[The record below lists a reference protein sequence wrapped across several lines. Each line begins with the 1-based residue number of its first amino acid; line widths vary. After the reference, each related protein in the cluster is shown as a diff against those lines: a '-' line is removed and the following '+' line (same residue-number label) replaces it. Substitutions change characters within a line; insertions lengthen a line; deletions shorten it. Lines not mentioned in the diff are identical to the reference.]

1 MSADQATG
9 GRTSGADEVRLLIV
23 DDHDMFADSLRVAL
37 SAEPDLTVVGTAAT
51 LAQARSM
58 VVSTAPD
65 VVLLDHRLPDGLGVD
80 SIAELKTL
88 RPDAKIVVLTAV
100 AEDSMLVTA
109 TEAGCAGFILKT
121 SPLDELVTAVRTAA
135 AGEIMVSSE
144 LLARLLNRLHHQH
157 ERPAHDLT
165 GRERE
170 ILELIA
176 EGLTNGAIAKRLFIS
191 VNTVRNHVQSVLAK
205 LDAHSKLEALSIA
218 IREGLIDPP
227 GASTAG
233 MTTGQVRSVRDLVL
247 DAVLHA
253 APMWVFGYDRDGT
266 CIFSEGARAGLAPG
280 DVVGANLW
288 DYFADDPGLV
298 ERMRR
303 PLRGE
308 TFLETAGSATGPS
321 TPGTCRSAATPGA

>member
-1 MSADQATG
+1 MTADQATG
-9 GRTSGADEVRLLIV
+9 RRPGGADDVRLLIV

-51 LAQARSM
+51 LAQARSL

-88 RPDAKIVVLTAV
+88 RPNTKIVVLTAV

-205 LDAHSKLEALSIA
+205 LDAHSKLEALSVA

-227 GASTAG
+227 GA
-233 MTTGQVRSVRDLVL
+233 
-247 DAVLHA
+247 
-253 APMWVFGYDRDGT
+253 AP
-266 CIFSEGARAGLAPG
+266 E
-280 DVVGANLW
+280 
-288 DYFADDPGLV
+288 
-298 ERMRR
+298 
-303 PLRGE
+303 
-308 TFLETAGSATGPS
+308 
-321 TPGTCRSAATPGA
+321 

>member
-9 GRTSGADEVRLLIV
+9 GRTGGVDEVRLLIV

-65 VVLLDHRLPDGLGVD
+65 VVLLDHRLPDGVGVD

-88 RPDAKIVVLTAV
+88 RLDAKIVVLTAV

-176 EGLTNGAIAKRLFIS
+176 EGLTNGAIAKRLYIS

-227 GASTAG
+227 GAA
-233 MTTGQVRSVRDLVL
+233 Q
-247 DAVLHA
+247 
-253 APMWVFGYDRDGT
+253 P
-266 CIFSEGARAGLAPG
+266 
-280 DVVGANLW
+280 
-288 DYFADDPGLV
+288 
-298 ERMRR
+298 
-303 PLRGE
+303 
-308 TFLETAGSATGPS
+308 
-321 TPGTCRSAATPGA
+321 

>member
-1 MSADQATG
+1 VSADQATG
-9 GRTSGADEVRLLIV
+9 GRTGGADEVRLLIV

-80 SIAELKTL
+80 SIAELKML

-135 AGEIMVSSE
+135 VGEIMVSTE

-227 GASTAG
+227 GAA
-233 MTTGQVRSVRDLVL
+233 Q
-247 DAVLHA
+247 
-253 APMWVFGYDRDGT
+253 P
-266 CIFSEGARAGLAPG
+266 
-280 DVVGANLW
+280 
-288 DYFADDPGLV
+288 
-298 ERMRR
+298 
-303 PLRGE
+303 
-308 TFLETAGSATGPS
+308 
-321 TPGTCRSAATPGA
+321 

>member
-1 MSADQATG
+1 VSADQATG
-9 GRTSGADEVRLLIV
+9 GRTGGADEVRLLIV

-51 LAQARSM
+51 LARARSM

-88 RPDAKIVVLTAV
+88 RPGTKIVVLTAV

-135 AGEIMVSSE
+135 AGEIVVSSE

-157 ERPAHDLT
+157 ARPAHDLT

-227 GASTAG
+227 GAAE
-233 MTTGQVRSVRDLVL
+233 Q
-247 DAVLHA
+247 
-253 APMWVFGYDRDGT
+253 
-266 CIFSEGARAGLAPG
+266 
-280 DVVGANLW
+280 
-288 DYFADDPGLV
+288 
-298 ERMRR
+298 
-303 PLRGE
+303 
-308 TFLETAGSATGPS
+308 
-321 TPGTCRSAATPGA
+321 

>member
-1 MSADQATG
+1 VSADQATG

-23 DDHDMFADSLRVAL
+23 DDHDMFADSLRLAL

-176 EGLTNGAIAKRLFIS
+176 EGLTNGAIAKRLYIS

-227 GASTAG
+227 GA
-233 MTTGQVRSVRDLVL
+233 
-247 DAVLHA
+247 
-253 APMWVFGYDRDGT
+253 
-266 CIFSEGARAGLAPG
+266 ARP
-280 DVVGANLW
+280 
-288 DYFADDPGLV
+288 
-298 ERMRR
+298 
-303 PLRGE
+303 
-308 TFLETAGSATGPS
+308 
-321 TPGTCRSAATPGA
+321 

>member
-1 MSADQATG
+1 MSVDQAP
-9 GRTSGADEVRLLIV
+9 GRRADGADEVRLLIV

-51 LAQARSM
+51 LAEARSM

-100 AEDSMLVTA
+100 AEDTMLVTA

-135 AGEIMVSSE
+135 AGEIMVSTE

-157 ERPAHDLT
+157 ERPTHDLT

-176 EGLTNGAIAKRLFIS
+176 EGLTNGAIARRLFIS

-227 GASTAG
+227 GA
-233 MTTGQVRSVRDLVL
+233 
-247 DAVLHA
+247 
-253 APMWVFGYDRDGT
+253 AP
-266 CIFSEGARAGLAPG
+266 P
-280 DVVGANLW
+280 
-288 DYFADDPGLV
+288 
-298 ERMRR
+298 
-303 PLRGE
+303 
-308 TFLETAGSATGPS
+308 
-321 TPGTCRSAATPGA
+321 